1 MNEQSNHKPQE
12 LAPEAL
18 CHRCDPANFA
28 FSTTD
33 ELPYAPEIIGQARAV
48 EAIHFGLDIQS
59 PGFNVFVMG
68 PAGTGRRSTLQR
80 IVRDQAAQAETPG
93 DWVYVYHFAD
103 PNTPRAISLPP
114 GRGGALRADMERFSS
129 SVKDRLLQ
137 AFETDQYAE
146 AREKLAQQFREAQ
159 QTELDAVDV
168 ACRERSCALV
178 RSASGLYI
186 SPVRNGELLTP
197 EAFSQLAAEER
208 TTLEQNLDVL
218 NEMLDSAMRRLR
230 DHERR
235 AQAAVEHLDHEVTN
249 FTVAPLVQELR
260 DKYAGHD
267 EVQTYFDEVLQDIV
281 DNVDLFRGAG
291 EGGAEDADGT
301 VLDVPLSRRYRI
313 NLLVDNAQTQGAP
326 VVIEDVPTYDK
337 LFGRIEYDVR
347 AGATVTDHTLIR
359 PGALHRANGGYL
371 ILDAEMLLDES
382 HVWTGLKRALFG
394 GLVRIESP
402 DGQQLVR
409 NVTPEP
415 EPIPL
420 RVKVVLRG
428 TRYIYYTLYGYDH
441 DFAKLFKVL
450 ADFSSEMERTPE
462 AEHTYVQFVRTLCQE
477 EELLPF
483 TPAAIARVVQHG
495 SRLAAHQQRLSTN
508 FGKIADLVREASYWA
523 KKDAQPA
530 VRSADVL
537 QALRQ
542 QKHRAS
548 LSEEVDQREI
558 REGTVVIA
566 VSGTKIG
573 QVNGLTVTT
582 MGGYAYGMPS
592 RITARAYVGRGNV
605 LDIQR
610 EVHLSGP
617 LHGKGLL
624 TLIGYF
630 GGQYGAE
637 HSLSMEASLSFEQ
650 MYGDIDG
657 DSASSTELYALIS
670 AIAEIPL
677 RQDLAVTGAVDQ
689 HGSVLPIGGVNEKIE
704 GFFAVCRQHGLTGAQ
719 GVIIPSLN
727 ARNLMLR
734 EEVVDAVRAG
744 RFHIYAIETVDEG
757 LQLLTGLPA
766 GERDAASGRFPESS
780 VHACVAAR
788 LRAFAEAA
796 RGDKSSGD
804 DAPDCAD
811 GDADAASPVEDVEG

>member
-1 MNEQSNHKPQE
+1 MNEKSEYVLRE
-12 LAPEAL
+12 LSPEAL
-18 CHRCDPANFA
+18 CHHCDPVNFS

-33 ELPYAPEIIGQARAV
+33 ELPYTPEIIGQDRAV

-68 PAGTGRRSTLQR
+68 PSGTGRRSILQR

-114 GRGGALRADMERFSS
+114 GRGGELKADMERFSS
-129 SVKDRLLQ
+129 RVRDRLLQ
-137 AFETDQYAE
+137 AFEADQYAE

-159 QTELDAVDV
+159 QAELETVDA
-168 ACRERSCALV
+168 ACRARECALV
-178 RSASGLYI
+178 HSASGLYI
-186 SPVRNGELLTP
+186 SPVREGELLTP
-197 EAFSQLAAEER
+197 EVFSQLPAEER
-208 TTLEQNLDVL
+208 AALEQNLDTL
-218 NEMLDSAMRRLR
+218 NEMLDGAMRRLR

-235 AQAAVEHLDHEVTN
+235 TQADVERLDREVAN
-249 FTVAPLVQELR
+249 FTIVPLVQELR
-260 DKYAGHD
+260 DKYVDQD

-281 DNVDLFRGAG
+281 ANVDLFSSVGEDGAG
-291 EGGAEDADGT
+291 DEGGSA
-301 VLDVPLSRRYRI
+301 LDVPLSQRYRV
-313 NLLVDNAQTQGAP
+313 NVLVDNVQTQGAP
-326 VVIEDVPTYDK
+326 VIIEDAPTYAK

-371 ILDAEMLLDES
+371 ILDAETLLDES
-382 HVWTGLKRALFG
+382 HVWTGLKRALFDG
-394 GLVRIESP
+394 VVCIESP

-409 NVTPEP
+409 SVTPEP

-428 TRYIYYTLYGYDH
+428 SRYIYYTLYGYDH

-462 AEHTYVQFVRTLCQE
+462 TERTYVQFVRTLCQDE
-477 EELLPF
+477 ALLPF
-483 TPAAIARVVQHG
+483 TPEAIARVVQYG
-495 SRLAAHQQRLSTN
+495 SRLAEHQQRLSTN

-523 KKDAQPA
+523 KRDSQSV
-530 VRSADVL
+530 VRRDDVL
-537 QALRQ
+537 RALRQ
-542 QKHRAS
+542 QKHRAG
-548 LSEEVDQREI
+548 LGEELVQQDI
-558 REGTVVIA
+558 REGSLVIA
-566 VSGTKIG
+566 VSGTRIG

-582 MGGYAYGMPS
+582 VGGYEYGLPS

-617 LHGKGLL
+617 IHGKGLL

-670 AIAEIPL
+670 AVAEIPL

-689 HGSVLPIGGVNEKIE
+689 HGRVLPIGGVNEKIE
-704 GFFAVCRQHGLTGAQ
+704 GFFEVCRQRGLTGSQ
-719 GVIIPSLN
+719 GVVIPVLN

-734 EEVVDAVRAG
+734 EDVVEAVSG
-744 RFHIYAIETVDEG
+744 GQFHIYVVETVDEG
-757 LQLLTGLPA
+757 LVLLTGLPA
-766 GERDAASGRFPESS
+766 GERDADGSFADGS
-780 VHACVAAR
+780 VHASVAAR
-788 LRAFAEAA
+788 LEAFAASTHVERATE
-796 RGDKSSGD
+796 DDSTDCPDEEVEEPVSG
-804 DAPDCAD
+804 
-811 GDADAASPVEDVEG
+811 E